1 MIKKLLKSKWSMV
14 IMIVAWLLL
23 IWARTFTGMAS
34 GTDDTSVWSIL
45 WSSVVAIACTFIYGA
60 NIFAWDDEIGFFYE
74 DDEETSLEEYNDK
87 EDDGEIMEEEAEE
100 EEEFLRELADRIHE
114 ESNAQNPALKRSLL
128 VVMILAAFCLF
139 SFASAEWNGWIDLF
153 SDRTYMEIGF
163 CTFNKKYIFD
173 VLMIVLFPLW
183 TTFIIRKIAE
193 SRCAAGAVMSGAVQ
207 ILTLTLLG
215 FLLYMRLPNIW
226 LLETAFINSLTLVR
240 AVKAYL
246 WRNASRKG
254 NVVALL
260 ICYILFWVLLMSMF
274 TYSGQ
279 TIAEFMGIQN
289 LSDASIPSSYVSNV
303 RTIMREVAFVGQSS
317 SLLENP
323 YVAEFMMERT
333 NPIIGALF
341 YGGWSAAIL
350 LVLVSIVFVLT
361 AGAILIRNKRRDGRD
376 VMLCIAWAALVVRLV
391 AGTLYSFGI
400 PITIVPLFTGN
411 VGIRMDS
418 MCMSLLLLSC
428 LHNKWDAWLE
438 EMVDEICDDLEEEEY
453 DEEDE

>member
-34 GTDDTSVWSIL
+34 GMDDTSVWSIL

-87 EDDGEIMEEEAEE
+87 EDDGEIMDEEAEE
-100 EEEFLRELADRIHE
+100 EDEFLRELADRIHE

-226 LLETAFINSLTLVR
+226 LLEMAFINSLTLVI

-246 WRNASRKG
+246 TGK
-254 NVVALL
+254 
-260 ICYILFWVLLMSMF
+260 
-274 TYSGQ
+274 
-279 TIAEFMGIQN
+279 
-289 LSDASIPSSYVSNV
+289 SD
-303 RTIMREVAFVGQSS
+303 
-317 SLLENP
+317 SL
-323 YVAEFMMERT
+323 T
-333 NPIIGALF
+333 NQ
-341 YGGWSAAIL
+341 
-350 LVLVSIVFVLT
+350 
-361 AGAILIRNKRRDGRD
+361 
-376 VMLCIAWAALVVRLV
+376 
-391 AGTLYSFGI
+391 
-400 PITIVPLFTGN
+400 
-411 VGIRMDS
+411 
-418 MCMSLLLLSC
+418 
-428 LHNKWDAWLE
+428 E
-438 EMVDEICDDLEEEEY
+438 EK
-453 DEEDE
+453 